1 MSCFDDK
8 RYMLEDGIYTLSF
21 AGWSKQPQTIGM
33 KSGNRKDG
41 QCNTEVGQVGMVK
54 YFDDK

>member
-1 MSCFDDK
+1 
-8 RYMLEDGIYTLSF
+8 
-21 AGWSKQPQTIGM
+21 M

-54 YFDDK
+54 YFDDKQTWLGI